1 MHLSCC
7 PVGAVW
13 AWLEARTFKYIPVNA
28 SFLLSCWCSMNSLR
42 NPWLK
47 STRLSM
53 NLFILL
59 QYHLACILYHCSVA
73 ITSDLLMQEEHPW
86 VETSLLLLACTL
98 YHCSVAITSD
108 LLMQEEHPWVE
119 TSLLLLACTLYHC
132 SVAITSADL
141 LMQEEHPWV
150 ETSILL
156 LLLLI
161 ILYYCFNAV
170 WIEGPPAWPQT
181 RVTTTMKVCA
191 CVRMDGCF

>member
-98 YHCSVAITSD
+98 YHCSVAITS
-108 LLMQEEHPWVE
+108 
-119 TSLLLLACTLYHC
+119 
-132 SVAITSADL
+132 ADL